1 MAALAFPGAPNAPL
15 GYPIWL
21 RAETVND
28 VEPFLTI
35 AGVFVVC
42 GIVFVLTRVAAAGLR
57 LSARYFVIAV
67 QPPSLTHLT
76 SIVAAW
82 LEERQAE
89 EAARLR
95 SPPPPPPAIVGALR
109 AFTTRARDT
118 TAGSPSI

>member
-1 MAALAFPGAPNAPL
+1 M
-15 GYPIWL
+15 
-21 RAETVND
+21 
-28 VEPFLTI
+28 EPFLTI
-35 AGVFVVC
+35 AGVFVIC

-57 LSARYFVIAV
+57 QSARYFFIAV

-109 AFTTRARDT
+109 AFTTRARET
-118 TAGSPSI
+118 TAGSPST